1 MKTTAAL
8 LVELDK
14 PLELAEITCPAL
26 KPGQVLVEI
35 AFSGVCHTQI
45 LEARGRRGPDPY
57 VPHCLG
63 HEGSGTVL
71 EAGPGV
77 TKVKADDQVIL
88 SWIKGSGFNV
98 PGSVY
103 TWNGR
108 AVNAGA
114 VTTFQRHAVVA
125 ENRLTPMPA
134 GLGLREAIVLGCAL
148 PTGLGAV
155 VNTAHPSAGQS
166 LAVFGAGGIGQSA
179 IAGAV
184 VSGCVPVIAVD
195 PNPAKRDLALRFGAT
210 HVLDPVAVDPVAEIH
225 KLTGGGADYAI
236 EATGLP
242 AVMVQ
247 TLESVKPQ
255 GGRAVVI
262 GNAVRGQLIPLDP
275 RLLNDG
281 KSLLGCWGGDAVPD
295 RDYPRFARLLTS
307 GRINV
312 GPLLSASY
320 ALEGIND
327 ALDDLEAG
335 RVGRPVIDMSLVG

>member
-8 LVELDK
+8 LVTLDQ
-14 PLELAEITCPAL
+14 PLELAEIEIPAL
-26 KPGQVLVEI
+26 KPGQALVEI
-35 AFSGVCHTQI
+35 AFSGVCHTQV

-71 EAGPGV
+71 ETGPGV
-77 TKVKADDQVIL
+77 TKVKAGDAVIL
-88 SWIKGSGFNV
+88 SWIKGGGLNV
-98 PGSVY
+98 PGCVY
-103 TWNGR
+103 QWDGR
-108 AVNAGA
+108 AVNAGG

-125 ENRLTPMPA
+125 ENRLTPLPA
-134 GLGLREAIVLGCAL
+134 GLGLRDAMMLGCAL

-155 VNTAHPSAGQS
+155 VNTARPSAGQS

-195 PNPAKRDLALRFGAT
+195 PNPLKRALALRFGAT
-210 HVLDPVAVDPVAEIH
+210 HTLDPLACDPVVEIR
-225 KLTGGGADYAI
+225 KLTGGGADHAI

-247 TLESVKPQ
+247 ALECVRPQ
-255 GGRAVVI
+255 GGQAVVI

-295 RDYPRFARLLTS
+295 RDYPRFARLMTS
-307 GRINV
+307 GRIDV
-312 GPLLSASY
+312 TALLSAPY
-320 ALEGIND
+320 RLEDINQ

-335 RVGRPVIDMSLVG
+335 RVGRPVIDMAL

>member
-14 PLELAEITCPAL
+14 PLELAEIECPAL

-35 AFSGVCHTQI
+35 AFSGVCHTQV

-71 EAGPGV
+71 EVGAGV
-77 TKVKADDQVIL
+77 TKVKAGETVIL
-88 SWIKGSGFNV
+88 SWIKGSGMNV
-98 PGSVY
+98 PGTVY
-103 TWNGR
+103 DWNGR

-134 GLGLREAIVLGCAL
+134 GLGLREAIMLGCAL

-155 VNTAHPSAGQS
+155 VNTARPSAGQS
-166 LAVFGAGGIGQSA
+166 VAVFGAGGIGQSA

-184 VSGCVPVIAVD
+184 VSGCVPVIAID

-210 HVLDPVAVDPVAEIH
+210 HVLDPAAGDLVATIRA
-225 KLTGGGADYAI
+225 LTGGGVDHAI
-236 EATGLP
+236 EATGIP

-247 TLESVKPQ
+247 ALESVKPQ
-255 GGRAVVI
+255 GGRAVVV

-295 RDYPRFARLLTS
+295 RDYPRFARLMTS
-307 GRINV
+307 GRIDV
-312 GPLLSASY
+312 QPLLSPSY
-320 ALEGIND
+320 SLQAIND
-327 ALDDLEAG
+327 ALTDLEEG
-335 RVGRPVIDMSLVG
+335 RVGRPVIDMAIGV